1 MAVYDSIALG
11 LEFSFGIALSK
22 EIKRIFASTVH
33 PGKNA
38 AHFTMVVSFG
48 RSSFRLTEKS
58 VGLALEAAT
67 GGYCGMLQV
76 SFISERVYSF
86 AVSNKDVAFHI
97 LNKRSFTC
105 SKFKCFFHLWG
116 AGGPNWRREFHLW
129 QKECAQ
135 EWTLISPNK
144 RRTSLGVSALAKP
157 KPKSAIKHSEPI
169 RKKLVFAEKIHYE
182 AHKGYA
188 PVESKDSNAHLHWQ
202 WTKTQP
208 PIKFGTTVPLSKD
221 VSLKETVNSSVA
233 V

>member
-1 MAVYDSIALG
+1 MAIYDSIPLG
-11 LEFSFGIALSK
+11 LDFSFGIALSK

-129 QKECAQ
+129 
-135 EWTLISPNK
+135 
-144 RRTSLGVSALAKP
+144 
-157 KPKSAIKHSEPI
+157 
-169 RKKLVFAEKIHYE
+169 
-182 AHKGYA
+182 
-188 PVESKDSNAHLHWQ
+188 
-202 WTKTQP
+202 
-208 PIKFGTTVPLSKD
+208 
-221 VSLKETVNSSVA
+221 
-233 V
+233 